1 MCRFESLRPCGLT
14 SSGKVEEMTIDENED
29 IGCPA
34 MDTKKALE
42 EAENWFLI
50 CHGWKPVR
58 GEWWHPH
65 LVGQQ
70 KPDELIE
77 YEIGMTA
84 NREAALKIQKQWC
97 QSEET
102 GVRE

>member
-1 MCRFESLRPCGLT
+1 MFRFESLRPHGLT
-14 SSGKVEEMTIDENED
+14 ISGKIVEMAIQNED

-70 KPDELIE
+70 KPDELFVE

-84 NREAALKIQKQWC
+84 YREAALKIQKQWC
-97 QSEET
+97 QSEEA